1 MMSPTSTSRQEIS
14 LTEWG
19 PDVSGRERGLAVRE
33 KVELGAEE
41 VIFNLYGVETM
52 SPSFADELFGK
63 LAVQPNRPTHLKV
76 SNASP
81 EVSNVIRFAVRNR
94 TGQGT

>member
-1 MMSPTSTSRQEIS
+1 M
-14 LTEWG
+14 
-19 PDVSGRERGLAVRE
+19 AVRE
-33 KVELGAEE
+33 KVQLGADE

-63 LAVQPNRPTHLKV
+63 LAVQPNRPPNLKV

-94 TGQGT
+94 TGQAT